1 EADVAGVVD
10 DLAVHDVFDDEMF
23 DLEQWVGGRGLQH
36 HAGTAAGISIG
47 WKQANWCAGVSAAVS
62 SGFSP
67 RQRGTAYRQRGEKE
81 QPLIGRVGS
90 GGRPE
95 IAGSSV
101 CGAASSF
108 GIAASSASV

>member
-1 EADVAGVVD
+1 MMQFAMPAEPLLNVDNLVVEYG
-10 DLAVHDVFDDEMF
+10 LGNKTVHAV
-23 DLEQWVGGRGLQH
+23 
-36 HAGTAAGISIG
+36 S
-47 WKQANWCAGVSAAVS
+47 GVSLQVA
-62 SGFSP
+62 
-67 RQRGTAYRQRGEKE
+67 RGENE

-95 IAGSSV
+95 IAGNTV